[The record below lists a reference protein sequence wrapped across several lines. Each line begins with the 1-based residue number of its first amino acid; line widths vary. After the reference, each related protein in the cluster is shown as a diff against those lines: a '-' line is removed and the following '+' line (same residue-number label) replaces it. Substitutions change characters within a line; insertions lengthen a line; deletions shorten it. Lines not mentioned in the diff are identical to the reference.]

1 MVQRLPARYRK
12 PAGLFPSFELYSGG
26 RLGVDSRA
34 RPGQKLLILL
44 DALQPAGITTLA
56 LDPNNLLPM
65 LGAAAEVNPLLP
77 VQVIESGALAYLAT
91 VITPVSNAAYGTP
104 IVRAKLIREDGT
116 TLTSEVN
123 MGNLQ
128 ILPLESG
135 QTARLELRPLRNADV
150 GLGPGRAG
158 AVDVVGS
165 SLGVV
170 IDARGRPLRLPS
182 NAAERAKLHKKWLK
196 TVGG

>member
-1 MVQRLPARYRK
+1 M
-12 PAGLFPSFELYSGG
+12 
-26 RLGVDSRA
+26 
-34 RPGQKLLILL
+34 
-44 DALQPAGITTLA
+44 DA
-56 LDPNNLLPM
+56 
-65 LGAAAEVNPLLP
+65 
-77 VQVIESGALAYLAT
+77 GALAYLAT
-91 VITPVSNAAYGTP
+91 VISPVSDSAYGTP

-116 TLTSEVN
+116 AMTSEVN

-128 ILPLESG
+128 ILPLDSG

-182 NAAERAKLHKKWLK
+182 SAGERARLLKKWLK